1 MWLFAET
8 DLEAAS
14 VAKHGA
20 AGYAKKV
27 AARQKRE
34 ANKRKRDESAA
45 VAKENVANVR
55 QEELAADPALAKR
68 EAAKKQRQDAKAAV
82 VKKRNLR
89 IVGKP
94 WNLVIVTPTSVAGT
108 KATLELKQLP
118 PDGWPG
124 DSTISCD
131 DFQSQ
136 AYSYGNIHGF
146 AGGSCEADMDMKFE
160 TKWKVMG
167 KRHTGKITVR
177 VTPSD
182 HGVGGAGGMEGGAQ
196 EAAEKGEKGE
206 KGEKSAAASA
216 EKTSGEESLMIT
228 GKFDSGV
235 NDGVRRWTF
244 KGYRQ

>member
-45 VAKENVANVR
+45 VAKENVANVH

-82 VKKRNLR
+82 VKSRNLR

-94 WNLVIVTPTSVAGT
+94 WNLVIVTPASVAGT

-146 AGGSCEADMDMKFE
+146 AGGSCEADTDMKFE

-177 VTPSD
+177 VQPND
-182 HGVGGAGGMEGGAQ
+182 HGDGAGGVKGGAQ
-196 EAAEKGEKGE
+196 EAGEKGEKGE
-206 KGEKSAAASA
+206 KGAASSA